1 MKVSNINNRPNQFM
15 IELKG
20 INWGRGEPLV
30 IDVMNF
36 FSPKSEYKRVQQYYI
51 SSIFQSYKSMIA
63 IKGYEMRPFNPDI
76 DKDLNLNDIYCLRD
90 DWDEWVVHYNKPLVI
105 LDNLRWDFS
114 TTTGKY
120 RNIFLNEKKDLTQ
133 KRIKSNL
140 YLLAN
145 LNVNEY
151 YY

>member
-1 MKVSNINNRPNQFM
+1 MKVSNINERPNQFI
-15 IELKG
+15 IELND
-20 INWGRGEPLV
+20 INWWKGRSLI
-30 IDVMNF
+30 IDENNF
-36 FSPKSEYKRVQQYYI
+36 FSDKTEYKRVQQFYI
-51 SSIFQSYKSMIA
+51 TSIFQSYKSMIA

-90 DWDEWVVHYNKPLVI
+90 DYDEWVVHYNKPLVI
-105 LDNLRWDFS
+105 LDNLRWDYS

-133 KRIKSNL
+133 KRINSNL

-145 LNVNEY
+145 LNVND
-151 YY
+151 

>member
-1 MKVSNINNRPNQFM
+1 MKVLNINDRPNQFI
-15 IELKG
+15 IELND
-20 INWGRGEPLV
+20 INWWKGRSLI
-30 IDVMNF
+30 IDENNF
-36 FSPKSEYKRVQQYYI
+36 FSDKTEYKRVQQFYI
-51 SSIFQSYKSMIA
+51 TSIFQSYKSMIA

-76 DKDLNLNDIYCLRD
+76 DKDLNLSDIYCLRD

-105 LDNLRWDFS
+105 LDNLRWDYS

-133 KRIKSNL
+133 KRINSNL

-145 LNVNEY
+145 LNID
-151 YY
+151 

>member
-1 MKVSNINNRPNQFM
+1 MKVLNINDRPNQFI
-15 IELKG
+15 IELND
-20 INWGRGEPLV
+20 INWWKGRSLI
-30 IDVMNF
+30 IDENNF
-36 FSPKSEYKRVQQYYI
+36 FSDKTEYKRVQQFYI
-51 SSIFQSYKSMIA
+51 TSIFQSYKSMIA

-90 DWDEWVVHYNKPLVI
+90 DYDEWVVHYNKPLVI
-105 LDNLRWDFS
+105 LDNLRWDYS

-133 KRIKSNL
+133 KRINSNL

-145 LNVNEY
+145 LNID
-151 YY
+151 

>member
-1 MKVSNINNRPNQFM
+1 MKVLNINDRPNQFI
-15 IELKG
+15 IELND
-20 INWGRGEPLV
+20 INWWKGRSLI
-30 IDVMNF
+30 IDENNF
-36 FSPKSEYKRVQQYYI
+36 FSDKTEYKRVQQFYI
-51 SSIFQSYKSMIA
+51 TSIFQSYKSMIA

-76 DKDLNLNDIYCLRD
+76 DKDLNLSDIYCLRD

-105 LDNLRWDFS
+105 LDNLRWDYS

-133 KRIKSNL
+133 KRINSNL

-145 LNVNEY
+145 LNVND
-151 YY
+151 

>member
-1 MKVSNINNRPNQFM
+1 MKVLNINDRPNQFI
-15 IELKG
+15 IELND
-20 INWGRGEPLV
+20 INWWKGRSLI
-30 IDVMNF
+30 IDEHNF
-36 FSPKSEYKRVQQYYI
+36 FSDKTEYKRVQQFYI
-51 SSIFQSYKSMIA
+51 TSIFQSYKSMIA

-90 DWDEWVVHYNKPLVI
+90 DYDEWVVHYNKPLVI
-105 LDNLRWDFS
+105 LDNLRWDYS

-133 KRIKSNL
+133 KRINSNL

-145 LNVNEY
+145 LNVND
-151 YY
+151 

>member
-1 MKVSNINNRPNQFM
+1 MKVSNINDRPNQF
-15 IELKG
+15 IIKVNG
-20 INWGRGEPLV
+20 INWWRGKPLI
-30 IDVMNF
+30 IDENNF
-36 FSPKSEYKRVQQYYI
+36 FSDKTEYKRVQQYYI
-51 SSIFQSYKSMIA
+51 TSIFQSYKSMIA

-105 LDNLRWDFS
+105 LDNLRWDYS

-120 RNIFLNEKKDLTQ
+120 RNIFLNEKKELTL
-133 KRIKSNL
+133 KLIKNNT

-145 LNVNEY
+145 LNID
-151 YY
+151 

>member
-1 MKVSNINNRPNQFM
+1 MKVLNINDRPNQFI
-15 IELKG
+15 IELND
-20 INWGRGEPLV
+20 INWWKGRSLI
-30 IDVMNF
+30 IDENNF
-36 FSPKSEYKRVQQYYI
+36 FSDKTEYKRVQQFYI
-51 SSIFQSYKSMIA
+51 TSIFQSYKSMIA

-90 DWDEWVVHYNKPLVI
+90 DYDEWVVHYNKPLVI
-105 LDNLRWDFS
+105 LDNLRWDYS

-133 KRIKSNL
+133 KRINSNL

-145 LNVNEY
+145 LNIN
-151 YY
+151 

>member
-1 MKVSNINNRPNQFM
+1 MKVLNINDRPNQFI
-15 IELKG
+15 IELND
-20 INWGRGEPLV
+20 INWWKGRSLI
-30 IDVMNF
+30 IDENNF
-36 FSPKSEYKRVQQYYI
+36 FSDKTEYKRVQQFYI
-51 SSIFQSYKSMIA
+51 TSIFQSYKSMIA

-90 DWDEWVVHYNKPLVI
+90 DYDEWVVHYNKPLVI
-105 LDNLRWDFS
+105 LDNLRWDYS

-133 KRIKSNL
+133 KRINSNL

-145 LNVNEY
+145 LNVND
-151 YY
+151 